1 VKNRERWLLKNIEG
15 LIILTILI
23 SVMLLN
29 YFIYSKVAFLNFY
42 YLPVI
47 IGGYYLGRRL
57 AVLGAFFTILM
68 VWVFVLAN
76 LETYLLHTTKFDLY
90 FNLIIWAGFLV
101 ITGWVI
107 GQLSEK
113 LREDLI
119 ASNNLRLEITQR
131 LSRAA
136 EFKDC
141 DTGLH
146 ILRMSHIA
154 RLIADTLDVDEE
166 WAELIFHAAPMH
178 DVGKIGIP
186 DKILLKAGK
195 LDPDE
200 WEVMKSHA
208 SIGGEILSGGTSE
221 LMKMSEAIAM
231 THHEKWDG
239 SGYPEGL
246 KGENIPLEGR
256 IVAVADVLDA
266 LTSIRPYKEAW
277 PMEKAIAQIE
287 EQSGK
292 QFDPK
297 VVEALKNIIPDILAI
312 ESRFVNQ
319 GEKIEVLT

>member
-1 VKNRERWLLKNIEG
+1 VKNRERWLIKNIEG
-15 LIILTILI
+15 LVILTILI

-76 LETYLLHTTKFDLY
+76 LETYLLHSTKFDLY

-107 GQLSEK
+107 GQLAEK

-154 RLIADTLDVDEE
+154 RLIADALDVDEE

-221 LMKMSEAIAM
+221 LMKMSEAIAI

-266 LTSIRPYKEAW
+266 LTSIRPYKKAW
-277 PMEKAIAQIE
+277 PMEKALAQIE

>member
-1 VKNRERWLLKNIEG
+1 MKNRERWLLKNIEG
-15 LIILTILI
+15 IIILTILI

-76 LETYLLHTTKFDLY
+76 LETYLLHSTKFDLY
-90 FNLIIWAGFLV
+90 FNLTIWAGFLV

-107 GQLSEK
+107 GQLAEK

-154 RLIADTLDVDEE
+154 RLIADGLDVDEE

-266 LTSIRPYKEAW
+266 LTSVRPYKKAW
-277 PMEKAIAQIE
+277 PMEKALAQIE

-312 ESRFVNQ
+312 ESRFVDR
-319 GEKIEVLT
+319 GENIEVLA

>member
-1 VKNRERWLLKNIEG
+1 MKNRERWLIKNIEG
-15 LIILTILI
+15 LVILTILI

-76 LETYLLHTTKFDLY
+76 LETYLLHSTKFDLY

-107 GQLSEK
+107 GQLAEK

-154 RLIADTLDVDEE
+154 RLIADALDVDEE

-200 WEVMKSHA
+200 WEVMKSHS

-221 LMKMSEAIAM
+221 LMKMSEAIAI

-266 LTSIRPYKEAW
+266 LTSIRPYKKAW
-277 PMEKAIAQIE
+277 PMEKALAQIE

-292 QFDPK
+292 QFDPR

>member
-76 LETYLLHTTKFDLY
+76 LETYLLHSTKFDLY

-107 GQLSEK
+107 GQLAEK

-154 RLIADTLDVDEE
+154 RLLADALDVDEE

-186 DKILLKAGK
+186 DRILLKAGK

-200 WEVMKSHA
+200 WEVMKSHS

-266 LTSIRPYKEAW
+266 LTSIRPYKKAW
-277 PMEKAIAQIE
+277 PMEKALAQIE

-292 QFDPK
+292 HFDPK

-312 ESRFVNQ
+312 ESRFVDQ
-319 GEKIEVLT
+319 GGKIEVLT

>member
-1 VKNRERWLLKNIEG
+1 MKNRERWLLKNIEG

-76 LETYLLHTTKFDLY
+76 LETYLLHSTKFDLY

-107 GQLSEK
+107 GQLAEK

-154 RLIADTLDVDEE
+154 RLLADALDVDEE

-186 DKILLKAGK
+186 DRILLKAGK

-200 WEVMKSHA
+200 WQIMKSHTTM
-208 SIGGEILSGGTSE
+208 GGEILSGGTSV
-221 LMKMSEAIAM
+221 LMKISQTIAM

-239 SGYPEGL
+239 SGYPEGS
-246 KGENIPLEGR
+246 KEDEIPLEGR

-266 LTSIRPYKEAW
+266 LTSIRPYKKAW
-277 PMEKAIAQIE
+277 SMEKALAQIE

-292 QFDPK
+292 HFDPK

-312 ESRFVNQ
+312 ESRFVDQ

>member
-1 VKNRERWLLKNIEG
+1 MKNRERWLLKNIEG

-76 LETYLLHTTKFDLY
+76 LETYLLHSTKFDLY
-90 FNLIIWAGFLV
+90 FNLTIWAGFLV

-107 GQLSEK
+107 GQLAEK

-154 RLIADTLDVDEE
+154 RLIADGLDVDEE

-186 DKILLKAGK
+186 DRILLKAGK

-200 WEVMKSHA
+200 WEVMKSHS

-266 LTSIRPYKEAW
+266 LTSIRPYKKAW
-277 PMEKAIAQIE
+277 PMEKALAQIE

-292 QFDPK
+292 HFDPK

-312 ESRFVNQ
+312 ESRFINQ

>member
-15 LIILTILI
+15 IIILTILI

-76 LETYLLHTTKFDLY
+76 LETYLLHSTKFDLY
-90 FNLIIWAGFLV
+90 FNLTIWAGFLV

-107 GQLSEK
+107 GQLAEK

-154 RLIADTLDVDEE
+154 RLIADALDVDEE

-200 WEVMKSHA
+200 WEVMKSHS

-266 LTSIRPYKEAW
+266 LTSIRPYKKAW
-277 PMEKAIAQIE
+277 PMEKALAQIE
-287 EQSGK
+287 ELSGK

-312 ESRFVNQ
+312 ESRFINQ

>member
-1 VKNRERWLLKNIEG
+1 MKNRERWLIKNIEG
-15 LIILTILI
+15 LVILTILI

-76 LETYLLHTTKFDLY
+76 LETYLLHSTKFDLY

-107 GQLSEK
+107 GQLAEK

-154 RLIADTLDVDEE
+154 RLIADALDVDEE

-221 LMKMSEAIAM
+221 LMKMSEAIAI

-266 LTSIRPYKEAW
+266 LTSIRPYKKAW

>member
-1 VKNRERWLLKNIEG
+1 MKNRERWLLKNIEG

-76 LETYLLHTTKFDLY
+76 LETYLLHSTKFDLY

-107 GQLSEK
+107 GQLAEK

-154 RLIADTLDVDEE
+154 RLLADALDVDEE

-186 DKILLKAGK
+186 DRILLKAGK

-200 WEVMKSHA
+200 WEVMKSHS

-266 LTSIRPYKEAW
+266 LTSIRPYKKAW
-277 PMEKAIAQIE
+277 PMEKALAQIE

-292 QFDPK
+292 HFDPK

-312 ESRFVNQ
+312 ESRFVDQ
-319 GEKIEVLT
+319 GGKIEVLT

>member
-1 VKNRERWLLKNIEG
+1 MKNRERWLIKNIEG
-15 LIILTILI
+15 LVILTILI

-76 LETYLLHTTKFDLY
+76 LETYLLHSTKFDLY

-107 GQLSEK
+107 GQLAEK

-154 RLIADTLDVDEE
+154 RLIADALDVDEE

-200 WEVMKSHA
+200 WEVMKSHS

-266 LTSIRPYKEAW
+266 LTSIRPYKKAW

>member
-1 VKNRERWLLKNIEG
+1 MKNRERWLIKNIEG
-15 LIILTILI
+15 LVILTILI

-76 LETYLLHTTKFDLY
+76 LETYLLHSTKFDLY

-107 GQLSEK
+107 GQLAEK

-154 RLIADTLDVDEE
+154 RLIADALDVDEE

-221 LMKMSEAIAM
+221 LMKMSEAIAI

-266 LTSIRPYKEAW
+266 LTSIRPYKKAW
-277 PMEKAIAQIE
+277 PMEKALAQIE

>member
-76 LETYLLHTTKFDLY
+76 LETYLLHSTKFDLY

-107 GQLSEK
+107 GQLAEK

-154 RLIADTLDVDEE
+154 RLLADALDVDEE

-186 DKILLKAGK
+186 DRILLKAGK

-200 WEVMKSHA
+200 WEVMKSHS

-266 LTSIRPYKEAW
+266 LTSIRPYKKAW
-277 PMEKAIAQIE
+277 PMEKALAQIE

-292 QFDPK
+292 HFDPK

-312 ESRFVNQ
+312 ESRFVDQ

>member
-1 VKNRERWLLKNIEG
+1 MKNRERWLLKNIEG
-15 LIILTILI
+15 LLILTILI

-76 LETYLLHTTKFDLY
+76 LETYLLHSTKFDLY
-90 FNLIIWAGFLV
+90 FNLTIWAGFLV

-107 GQLSEK
+107 GQLAEK

-266 LTSIRPYKEAW
+266 LTSIRPYKKAW
-277 PMEKAIAQIE
+277 PMEKALAQIE

-292 QFDPK
+292 HFDPK

-312 ESRFVNQ
+312 ESRFVDQ